1 VGRSSK
7 SLLNSLVKISRE
19 AEKQRKAQIRKQTQA
34 AKAAERAQKEY
45 LRAQAQELKQAEKE
59 QQELMRMKTQSAK
72 ATEIAQKEYLRAQT
86 QKLKQAEKDR
96 IAQAKEK
103 AQLYTESRITY
114 VDLQNE
120 QLEEQVKQL
129 ENLLTHTLSTDD
141 FLDLDKLKQTPNIPV
156 YTPLK
161 FDDTPVKPAIE
172 KYLPPEP
179 SGIKALIPGNKQKF
193 KQEVETAIERYQKD
207 SEVYNK
213 KMKIQ
218 GHLATEH
225 KAKYDDKIAELRKQA
240 ESQNAEIEDFKRD
253 FAAGLP
259 EALVKYFTLVLEA
272 SSYPEDFPQ
281 EAKIAYVPES
291 KQLVIEYDLPSF
303 EIIPEVSTYKYVKT
317 KDEIT
322 TSTRPAAQRKNLYSS
337 VVAQVTIRTLH
348 ELFEADRTG
357 HLETIIFNGYVD
369 SIDRGTG
376 RPIRTCLVTV
386 RTTRETFVALD
397 LSKVDPIACLKVLS
411 ASFSKSP
418 AELAPVRP
426 VLEFNM
432 VDPRFVEETDVLSS
446 LDQGPNLMELT
457 PSEFESLIT
466 NLFEKMG
473 LETRLT
479 QASRDGGV
487 DCVAYDPRPIFGG
500 KVIIQAKRYK
510 HTVGVSAVRDL
521 FGTLQNEGASKGI
534 LVTTSGYGKAAFE
547 FANNKPLELLDGSN
561 LLYLL
566 SEHAG
571 IEAKIE
577 PPENWKD
584 PEPDSKPEAD

>member
-1 VGRSSK
+1 VARSRK
-7 SLLNSLVKISRE
+7 STLNLLVKTARVLE
-19 AEKQRKAQIRKQTQA
+19 RQRAAQMRKETLA
-34 AKAAERAQKEY
+34 ARAAERAQKEY
-45 LRAQAQELKQAEKE
+45 LRVQVQELKQAEKDRAA
-59 QQELMRMKTQSAK
+59 QEKLRARLYAEAQ
-72 ATEIAQKEYLRAQT
+72 IAQVE
-86 QKLKQAEKDR
+86 
-96 IAQAKEK
+96 
-103 AQLYTESRITY
+103 
-114 VDLQNE
+114 LQNE
-120 QLEEQVKQL
+120 LLQGQIKQL
-129 ENLLTHTLSTDD
+129 EMLLKQTLSIDD
-141 FLDLDKLKQTPNIPV
+141 FLDLDKLKQTPTIPIFV
-156 YTPLK
+156 PLK
-161 FDDTPVKPAIE
+161 FDDTPTKPSIE

-179 SGIKALIPGNKQKF
+179 TGIKGLIPGSKQKF
-193 KQEVETAIERYQKD
+193 KQQVETAIEHYQKD
-207 SEVYNK
+207 LEAYNRK
-213 KMKIQ
+213 AKAQ
-218 GHLATEH
+218 EQLATEH
-225 KAKYDDKIAELRKQA
+225 KAKYDDRVAELRQQT
-240 ESQNAEIEDFKRD
+240 ESQNAEIEDFKRE
-253 FAAGLP
+253 FAAGMP
-259 EALVKYFTLVLEA
+259 EAIVKYFTLVLEA

-291 KQLVIEYDLPSF
+291 KQLVIEYDLPPF
-303 EIIPEVSTYKYVKT
+303 EIVPEIGIYKYVKT

-322 TSTRPAAQRKNLYSS
+322 TSSRPAAQRKNLYSS

-357 HLETIIFNGYVD
+357 QLETIVFNGYVD

-376 RPIRTCLVTV
+376 RPVRTCLVTV
-386 RTTRETFVALD
+386 RTTRETFLELD

-411 ASFSKSP
+411 ASLSKSP

-432 VDPRFVEETDVLSS
+432 VDPRFIEETDVLSS
-446 LDQGPNLMELT
+446 LDQRPNLMELT

-547 FANNKPLELLDGSN
+547 FANNKPIELLDGSN

-577 PPENWKD
+577 PPESWKD
-584 PEPDSKPEAD
+584 PEPDSNPISE